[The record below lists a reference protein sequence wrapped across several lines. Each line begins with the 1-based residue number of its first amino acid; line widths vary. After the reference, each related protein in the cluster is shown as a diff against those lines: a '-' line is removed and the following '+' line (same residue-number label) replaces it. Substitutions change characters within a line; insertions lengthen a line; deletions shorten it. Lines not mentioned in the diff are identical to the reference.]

1 MRFLDDEFMENAL
14 ESIIIE
20 RDYTKFVQDIEI
32 YIASLNMNENVKSYI
47 THVLNK
53 SIYNPEAY
61 NTTFNIPAPYISAQ
75 MSLFIS
81 YMYYAVQQNHIVD
94 DANEII
100 RILQEIEVR
109 LYRFMVDENNLVL
122 YKDNIVPF
130 NKKEPEDN

>member
-20 RDYTKFVQDIEI
+20 RDYTKFIQDIEI
-32 YIASLNMNENVKSYI
+32 YIAGLNMNENVKSYI
-47 THVLNK
+47 AHVLNR
-53 SIYNPEAY
+53 SVYNPESY
-61 NTTFNIPAPYISAQ
+61 NNTFNNPAPYISAQ

-100 RILQEIEVR
+100 RILHEIEVR
-109 LYRFMVDENNLVL
+109 LYRFAVDENNLVL

-130 NKKEPEDN
+130 NRKEPEDN